1 MRGDKTWPYE
11 MDSHVWHS
19 WQLLPPLIDA
29 TVAAGLLVLILSV
42 LGRRMGWHSAPTFAA
57 LSLAVAVFFVTT
69 LAVRWPRVAESDILN
84 RPIQVRADGYVS
96 SEECRSCHPAEHAS
110 WHRSYHRTMTQ
121 RATPEAVI
129 PELDGV
135 EVEARGR
142 RYAFERRGDRFWV
155 DMVDPDW
162 RGAEEYAPRVRREIV
177 MTTGSHHEQ
186 DFWYE
191 TGHGRSVAHLPIVY
205 RIKERRWL
213 PNGATFMQPP
223 PPPGPPGRSEVGGWN
238 RNCLQC
244 HATHGQPRIDPAGA
258 DTHVAEFGIACEAC
272 HGPAAEHVA
281 QHRDPRNRYAA
292 RSTDAA
298 DPTIV
303 HPGRL
308 APNRSAEVC
317 GQCHMVSTVF
327 SAQTDPEWNERGHTY
342 RPGDVLADSRDVV
355 RVKEAAT
362 DRLASIVASN
372 PGFLEDRFWSDG
384 MIRVSGR
391 EYNGLIETPCFQR
404 GPLSCLSCHVMHQT
418 ADDPRAAAEWADDQ
432 LGFDKEGDAAC
443 LQCHAEIAGAIAA
456 HTYHRES
463 SSGSRCYNCHMP
475 HTTWGLLKAI
485 RSHQVDSPSVQAS
498 LATGRPNACNL
509 CHLNE
514 TLEWTATHLEGW
526 YGIEPPPL
534 EEDQQTISAAVQWLL
549 RGDAGQRA
557 LVAWSF
563 GWAPAKEV
571 ARGTAEGEWVVPV
584 LAHLLE
590 DPYDAVRFVAADALR
605 AYAQAGIEDY
615 DFLAEPEERAR
626 VRARLVDRWTK
637 ALHEREWQTA
647 ERVLLRADGR
657 WDEETF
663 TRLAAERDDR
673 RVELR
678 E

>member
-1 MRGDKTWPYE
+1 ME
-11 MDSHVWHS
+11 SHAWQS
-19 WQLLPPLIDA
+19 WQPLLDA
-29 TVAAGLLVLILSV
+29 TVAAGVLVFVLSLLAH
-42 LGRRMGWHSAPTFAA
+42 RMGWRSASAFTSLA
-57 LSLAVAVFFVTT
+57 LAVAVFFVTT
-69 LAVRWPRVAESDILN
+69 VAVRWPRAAESDVRN

-96 SEECRSCHPAEHAS
+96 SAECRSCHPAEHAS

-121 RATPEAVI
+121 RAAPEAVI
-129 PELDGV
+129 PELHGI

-142 RYAFERRGDRFWV
+142 RYSFERRGDRFWV

-162 RGAEEYAPRVRREIV
+162 RGDEAFAPRVWREIV

-205 RIKERRWL
+205 RIEERRWL
-213 PNGATFMQPP
+213 PNGATFLQPP
-223 PPPGPPGRSEVGGWN
+223 SPPGPPGRSEVGGWN

-244 HATHGQPRIDPAGA
+244 HATHGQPRLDAAGA

-281 QHRDPRNRYAA
+281 RHRDPRSRYVA
-292 RSTDAA
+292 RGTDTA

-303 HPGRL
+303 HPRRL
-308 APNRSAEVC
+308 APERSAEIC
-317 GQCHMVSTVF
+317 GQCHMVSTVL
-327 SAQTDPEWNERGHTY
+327 SAQTDPEWNERGHRY
-342 RPGDVLADSRDVV
+342 RPGDVLAESRDVV
-355 RVKEAAT
+355 RVGESPT
-362 DRLASIVASN
+362 GRVASIVASN

-404 GPLSCLSCHVMHQT
+404 GPLHCLSCHVMHQPV
-418 ADDPRAAAEWADDQ
+418 DDPRPAAEWANDQ
-432 LGFDKEGDAAC
+432 LGLDKDGDAAC
-443 LQCHAEIAGAIAA
+443 LPCHVEIGQAVAK
-456 HTYHRES
+456 HTYHSES

-498 LATGRPNACNL
+498 LETGRPNACNL
-509 CHLNE
+509 CHLDE
-514 TLEWTATHLEGW
+514 TLAWTATHLESW
-526 YGIEPPPL
+526 YGIEPPSL
-534 EEDQQTISAAVQWLL
+534 DEDQKAVAAAVEWLL

-563 GWAPAKEV
+563 GWAPAASV
-571 ARGTAEGEWVVPV
+571 ARGTADGDWVIPV

-605 AYAQAGIEDY
+605 AYDDIGLADY
-615 DFLAEPEERAR
+615 DFLGAPAQRAQ
-626 VRARLVDRWTK
+626 VRERLVERWRQRSR
-637 ALHEREWQTA
+637 EREWRAA
-647 ERVLLRADGR
+647 ERVLLRAGGQ
-657 WDEETF
+657 WDEATF
-663 TRLAAERDDR
+663 LRLAAERDDR